1 MMRYVKNLKKL
12 GKRIYF
18 KYRCHGGFL
27 CMSVYAKGLPNR
39 GSVNLPIVVWYA
51 MTNLPQGLG
60 LMKRAVAEGVSV
72 TFNPLSPMP
81 LQVKVSWKYSFFG
94 KDRDSMV
101 VAFGGSC
108 KHP

>member
-1 MMRYVKNLKKL
+1 
-12 GKRIYF
+12 
-18 KYRCHGGFL
+18 
-27 CMSVYAKGLPNR
+27 MSVYAKGLPIH

-60 LMKRAVAEGVSV
+60 LMKRAVAEGVSG

-81 LQVKVSWKYSFFG
+81 LHAKVSWKYSFG
-94 KDRDSMV
+94 KDRDSVV
-101 VAFGGSC
+101 VALGGSS